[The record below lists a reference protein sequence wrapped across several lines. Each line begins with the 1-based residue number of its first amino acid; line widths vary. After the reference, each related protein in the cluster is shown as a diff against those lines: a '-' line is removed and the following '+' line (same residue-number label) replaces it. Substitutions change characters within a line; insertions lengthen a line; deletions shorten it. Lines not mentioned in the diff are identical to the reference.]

1 MNRNDLRR
9 VDLNLLIVFETL
21 MHERSVT
28 RAAEKLFLGQPAIS
42 AALSRLR
49 TLFDDPLFVRT
60 GRSMEPTARAQEIF
74 AHLSPALDSISTAM
88 SRASEF
94 DPATSTAVFRIGL
107 SDDVEFGL
115 LPPLLRRLRAEAPGI
130 VLVVRRANYL
140 LMPNLLA
147 SGEISVGVSYTDELP
162 ANAKRKTVRRSKPK
176 ILRADSAPGQ
186 LTLDD
191 YCARPHALV
200 SFAGDLSGF
209 VDEELEKF
217 GRKRKVVLAVPQFN
231 GLGTLLAGTDIIATV
246 PDYAAQE
253 AKAAVAA
260 TQAQLDAARLNLS
273 FTRITAP
280 IDGRVSRAEVT
291 AGNLVNSG
299 ETLLTTLVS
308 TDKVYA
314 YFDAD
319 ERVFLK
325 YVELARQ
332 AGRDTRSESPVYL
345 GLSSEDGNPHLGR
358 LDFLDNQV
366 NPRTGTIRGRAVFD
380 NAKGEFTPGLYV
392 RLKLVG
398 SKTYAATLIKDEAV
412 GTDLGKKFVLVLDG
426 DNKTV
431 YRTVEMGPKLE
442 GLRIVRSGLSKGDR
456 IVVNGLQ
463 RVRPGMQVDPQK
475 VEMASA
481 DTLATLARL
490 RQSVGDSEPP
500 KVAASK
506 DNATRNE
513 PRG

>member
-1 MNRNDLRR
+1 MEQSSHFSWRYPLALAA
-9 VDLNLLIVFETL
+9 VLVLSACGKAPETTQGMAAPKVSVAEVIEQPLNEWDEF
-21 MHERSVT
+21 
-28 RAAEKLFLGQPAIS
+28 
-42 AALSRLR
+42 
-49 TLFDDPLFVRT
+49 T
-60 GRSMEPTARAQEIF
+60 GR
-74 AHLSPALDSISTAM
+74 L
-88 SRASEF
+88 
-94 DPATSTAVFRIGL
+94 
-107 SDDVEFGL
+107 
-115 LPPLLRRLRAEAPGI
+115 EAPES
-130 VLVVRRANYL
+130 VELRPRV
-140 LMPNLLA
+140 
-147 SGEISVGVSYTDELP
+147 SGYID
-162 ANAKRKTVRRSKPK
+162 R
-176 ILRADSAPGQ
+176 
-186 LTLDD
+186 
-191 YCARPHALV
+191 
-200 SFAGDLSGF
+200 
-209 VDEELEKF
+209 
-217 GRKRKVVLAVPQFN
+217 
-231 GLGTLLAGTDIIATV
+231 
-246 PDYAAQE
+246 
-253 AKAAVAA
+253 VAF
-260 TQAQLDAARLNLS
+260 Q
-273 FTRITAP
+273 ITAP